1 MSNHLIATSAD
12 CDWRYGLRWASIAD
26 PLAKHSKIK
35 PMTTAKKPL
44 IVLYRWRLHPGSEAG
59 FIVAWSRLTERLKEC
74 GSLGSRLHRGPDDIL
89 YGYAQW
95 PSDEV
100 RLAAFAEN
108 LDPDAAEQMSAAIA
122 ERFPEI
128 QLEPVVDYLEPL
140 ASRAGA
146 IQMAHCRCPRTMA
159 ACSVRAYGT
168 RKPDGLSGPRPPKRR
183 PRESRCPRRRT
194 SDVPGSSAT

>member
-1 MSNHLIATSAD
+1 MLAIVGCVLHLRPTAQCGAF
-12 CDWRYGLRWASIAD
+12 AAD

-44 IVLYRWRLHPGSEAG
+44 IVLYRWRLHPGCEAG

-74 GSLGSRLHRGPDDIL
+74 GSLGSRLHRGPDGIL

-108 LDPDAAEQMSAAIA
+108 LDPDASAQMNAAIA

-140 ASRAGA
+140 ASRAG
-146 IQMAHCRCPRTMA
+146 
-159 ACSVRAYGT
+159 
-168 RKPDGLSGPRPPKRR
+168 
-183 PRESRCPRRRT
+183 
-194 SDVPGSSAT
+194 